1 MKKLLKY
8 ITEYRKECILGP
20 LFKLLEACFD
30 LTVPLVMSWLI
41 DRGISQND
49 APYIWKMGGLLLI
62 LAAIGLTCSITAQYF
77 AANGSCW
84 FCNEASP
91 CSI

>member
-20 LFKLLEACFD
+20 LFKLLGTCFD

-77 AANGSCW
+77 ACKGSCW